1 MLEAGQ
7 PAPAFELPDQDGEP
21 VSLSEYRGQRVVLY
35 FYPRADTP
43 GCTAEACSFRDA
55 WGEYEDRDVVVLGVS
70 NDPVDALA
78 EFAEKYDLPF
88 RLVSDEDGAV
98 AERYDSFGEIEHE
111 GEIYDIAL
119 RNTFLIGP
127 DGDLEAVY
135 EGVDPEGHADEVLAD
150 LG

>member
-7 PAPAFELPDQDGEP
+7 PAPAFELPDHDGEP

-88 RLVSDEDGAV
+88 RLMSDEDGAV

-127 DGDLEAVY
+127 DCDLEAVY
-135 EGVDPEGHADEVLAD
+135 EGVDPEGHADEILAD

>member
-21 VSLSEYRGQRVVLY
+21 VSLSAYRGQRVVLY

-43 GCTAEACSFRDA
+43 GCTAEACGFRDA

-88 RLVSDEDGAV
+88 RLMSDEDGAV

-135 EGVDPEGHADEVLAD
+135 EGVDPEGHADEVIAD